1 MRAVPRDRRLA
12 ARRGGGRVINR
23 PAQGGPGQA
32 AKRRQPGGWMGAMG
46 GPPPA
51 KLSNPRKTLANL
63 LARLRP
69 ELPLIV
75 FVALLGIG
83 SVAFSVIGPK
93 IIANATDIIF
103 NGIVGKLL
111 PAGPTKA
118 PSILLLQSHGQSQLP
133 PMSPSHNAIP

>member
-1 MRAVPRDRRLA
+1 MRVVPRARRPG
-12 ARRGGGRVINR
+12 ARRGGGRVITR

-32 AKRRQPGGWMGAMG
+32 AQRRHPGGWMGAMG

-93 IIANATDIIF
+93 IIGSAPDIIF
-103 NGIVGKLL
+103 NRIVGKLL
-111 PAGPTKA
+111 PAALTRA
-118 PSILLLQSHGQSQLP
+118 QASSLLESH
-133 PMSPSHNAIP
+133 